1 MSTDKLKTL
10 LIQHFKIIN
19 EAIKNAGGGEPPA
32 ELLKLLTDSVP
43 TQAAPPAGAGAGAPP
58 PKKTAEATAAQSRI
72 VAELKAKLAQK
83 QNEAAATDS
92 PSPTSS

>member
-43 TQAAPPAGAGAGAPP
+43 TQAAPPAGAGAPP